1 MDAQTKGVII
11 GAIGTAATLLTINY
25 MFGKGNKEEKKNHG
39 VATKPTVASKID
51 ETG

>member
-25 MFGKGNKEEKKNHG
+25 MFGKGKKEEKKSQG
-39 VATKPTVASKID
+39 VATKPTVAIKID